1 MPTLSAGTMQF
12 AFSLYSAVAAEQRG
26 NFVISPLPFSL
37 AFSLLLNGAD
47 PETQQELL
55 RVTGLTGNTI
65 DEINRQNQR
74 LQKILDQ
81 LNQAG
86 GQKFALASSLWASLP
101 LAFSPPFLDVGGRF
115 YSAEIASVPRAE
127 LPDRVS
133 RWSLEK
139 TNGLIDMRLQE
150 SDFALLTAT
159 YFKGAWKSPF
169 SEEASKLEDFHPVG
183 APARKVPMMQQRG
196 EFSYFSTS
204 DFHVV
209 ALPYATATMYVL
221 APKPDGFFSKYSLA
235 KIEQRA
241 LTDGWI
247 MTQPFAMLPGLVKIP
262 KFKLRYDGDF
272 IPVLRKLGVIRLFDS
287 FDSLRPAVAHPEGAK
302 VTEVLQNSTITVDE
316 KGAEAASA
324 LAMGMRA
331 GAAPGWKPPKPFE
344 FIADRPFCFWIMDDA
359 TNSVLFSGRVMEL
372 P

>member
-1 MPTLSAGTMQF
+1 M
-12 AFSLYSAVAAEQRG
+12 
-26 NFVISPLPFSL
+26 
-37 AFSLLLNGAD
+37 
-47 PETQQELL
+47 
-55 RVTGLTGNTI
+55 

-81 LNQAG
+81 LNQEG

-101 LAFSPPFLDVGGRF
+101 LAFSPAFLDAGQRF

-139 TNGLIDMRLQE
+139 TNGLIDMRLPE

-159 YFKGAWKSPF
+159 YFKGKWKFPF
-169 SEEASKLEDFHPVG
+169 DEARTQPEDFHPEG

-196 EFSYFSTS
+196 EFSYFSGR

-221 APKPDGFFSKYSLA
+221 APKPDGFFSRHSLA
-235 KIEQRA
+235 KIEQRV
-241 LTDGWI
+241 LSDGWI
-247 MTQPFAMLPGLVKIP
+247 MTQPFAELPGLVKIP

-272 IPVLRKLGVIRLFDS
+272 IPVLRKLGVHRLFDS
-287 FDSLRPAVAHPEGAK
+287 FDSLRPAVTHPEGAK
-302 VTEVLQNSTITVDE
+302 VADVLQNSTITVDE
-316 KGAEAASA
+316 KGAEAAST
-324 LAMGMRA
+324 LGMVLRA
-331 GAAPGWKPPKPFE
+331 GAAPGWRPPKPFE

-359 TNSVLFSGRVMEL
+359 TNSVLFSGRVNEL

>member
-1 MPTLSAGTMQF
+1 MSRLPGGNMRF

-26 NFVISPLPFSL
+26 TFVISPLPFSL

-55 RVTGLTGNTI
+55 QVTGLAGI
-65 DEINRQNQR
+65 GMDEINRQNQR

-81 LNQAG
+81 LNQEG

-101 LAFSPPFLDVGGRF
+101 LAFSPAFLDAGQRF

-150 SDFALLTAT
+150 ADFALLTAT
-159 YFKGAWKSPF
+159 YFKGVWKSPF
-169 SEEASKLEDFHPVG
+169 SEEDTKLEDFHPEG
-183 APARKVPMMQQRG
+183 APARKVPMMQQGG

-221 APKPDGFFSKYSLA
+221 APRPDGFFSKHSLA

-247 MTQPFAMLPGLVKIP
+247 MT
-262 KFKLRYDGDF
+262 
-272 IPVLRKLGVIRLFDS
+272 
-287 FDSLRPAVAHPEGAK
+287 H
-302 VTEVLQNSTITVDE
+302 
-316 KGAEAASA
+316 
-324 LAMGMRA
+324 
-331 GAAPGWKPPKPFE
+331 
-344 FIADRPFCFWIMDDA
+344 
-359 TNSVLFSGRVMEL
+359 
-372 P
+372 